1 MISCQAKG
9 RIMNS
14 RHFFLKVAVAVAVAV
29 SYWLLDSIVHYFGY
43 GESEF
48 ELIPSDFNE
57 MWMRSVI
64 LILLIAFGIFADY
77 HTHRIIEKDLQKHD
91 VYAAMLDATQHILNN
106 FLQNMVYFRY
116 LAEKS
121 SDIGQETIELYDQT
135 IIDTANQV
143 NNLKNIQN
151 PTRESIRERFL
162 PV

>member
-9 RIMNS
+9 MIMNS
-14 RHFFLKVAVAVAVAV
+14 RHFFLKVAIAVALL
-29 SYWLLDSIVHYFGY
+29 YWLLDSTVHYFAY

-48 ELIPSDFNE
+48 ELMPSDFNE

-77 HTHRIIEKDLQKHD
+77 HTRRIIEKDLQKHD

-121 SDIGQETIELYDQT
+121 SDMGQETIELYDRT
-135 IIDTANQV
+135 IIDTADQV
-143 NNLKNIQN
+143 NNLKNIQD
-151 PTRESIRERFL
+151 PSKEKIIERFL